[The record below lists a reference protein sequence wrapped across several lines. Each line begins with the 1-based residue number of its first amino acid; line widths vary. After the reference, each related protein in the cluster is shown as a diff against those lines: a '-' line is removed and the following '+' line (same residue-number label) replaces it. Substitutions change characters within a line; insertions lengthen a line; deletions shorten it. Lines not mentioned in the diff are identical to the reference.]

1 MEGWMDIAR
10 WLGIVAGAL
19 LVLGLLVVAA
29 LSWFL
34 NHPE

>member
-1 MEGWMDIAR
+1 MDLVR
-10 WLGIVAGAL
+10 WLGIAAGL
-19 LVLGLLVVAA
+19 LVAFGLLVVAA